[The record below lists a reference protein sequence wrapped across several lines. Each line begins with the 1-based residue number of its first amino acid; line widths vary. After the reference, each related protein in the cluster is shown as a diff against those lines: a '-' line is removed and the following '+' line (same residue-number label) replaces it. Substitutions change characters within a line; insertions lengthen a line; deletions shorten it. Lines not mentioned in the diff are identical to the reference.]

1 MSWVGF
7 RDNKGFKGS
16 IRQEDEEQKLQ
27 KDKAYS
33 IAEFPVFSGTSQKSR
48 RIDLL
53 GIENITKDH
62 HEKYELNLHGVEIKV
77 SKSDDD
83 FEQDTNDALLQ
94 IEKKKYYEPFVRKVT
109 INTIY
114 CYGISFY
121 NKQCYI
127 AGKKIK

>member
-1 MSWVGF
+1 ME
-7 RDNKGFKGS
+7 NQ
-16 IRQEDEEQKLQ
+16 ITI
-27 KDKAYS
+27 DKNTFCFTK
-33 IAEFPVFSGTSQKSR
+33 IKNTFFFGKS
-48 RIDLL
+48 
-53 GIENITKDH
+53 NIC
-62 HEKYELNLHGVEIKV
+62 N
-77 SKSDDD
+77 DD